1 MNRAVVFSA
10 FLVLAITL
18 AGCVSPLMKAAGKG
32 DSQKVIELLD
42 KGADVDEKASG
53 GFTPLMYALFRRQ
66 PDMVE
71 FLLAHGAKVDQ
82 QDDKGWAALSLA
94 ARNGYADM
102 VKILLAHGAKVD
114 LQDPGGLTALSWADE
129 YGHADIVKIL
139 IDHGADSHAKRE
151 GYRPQAR
158 QTVVE
163 SAKPK
168 EQDDEVPLVRSTRES
183 KPMAAAKIFGG
194 KQIALPPAEDVS
206 YEAPEA
212 ASRPAARTSDVDR
225 PTYKLD
231 PRRLDYALI
240 IGVEK
245 YSKLPAASFAERDA
259 DAVRK
264 HLEAMGFP
272 PRNIIQLKGQAATR
286 GALQGY
292 IEEWLPR
299 NVKPESTLF
308 FYYSGHGA
316 PDPKTGEAFLVPWD
330 GDAMFLQSTAYPLK
344 QLYSSLA
351 KLKAKEIVIAL
362 DSCFSGAGGRSVLA
376 AGARPLVTKVDE
388 GVVPRGNMTLFA
400 AASGDEI
407 TGSLDEQGHGMFT
420 YYFLK
425 GLGGAAKDSSGAV
438 TAKSLYEYLKPNVQ
452 DEANRQNREQTPKL
466 MGKQDWTIN
475 QF

>member
-1 MNRAVVFSA
+1 HGADPHAARPGTIPGAA
-10 FLVLAITL
+10 
-18 AGCVSPLMKAAGKG
+18 KAQG
-32 DSQKVIELLD
+32 DSALLSSPHRA
-42 KGADVDEKASG
+42 KAQADE
-53 GFTPLMYALFRRQ
+53 
-66 PDMVE
+66 
-71 FLLAHGAKVDQ
+71 
-82 QDDKGWAALSLA
+82 ALSL
-94 ARNGYADM
+94 
-102 VKILLAHGAKVD
+102 VSIPGAK
-114 LQDPGGLTALSWADE
+114 P
-129 YGHADIVKIL
+129 
-139 IDHGADSHAKRE
+139 
-151 GYRPQAR
+151 
-158 QTVVE
+158 
-163 SAKPK
+163 
-168 EQDDEVPLVRSTRES
+168 
-183 KPMAAAKIFGG
+183 AAATRIPAGT
-194 KQIALPPAEDVS
+194 APARLPAEESSD
-206 YEAPEA
+206 EAPEA
-212 ASRPAARTSDVDR
+212 APRPSSHASDVDR
-225 PTYKLD
+225 PTYKLG
-231 PRRLDYALI
+231 PRPADYALI
-240 IGVEK
+240 VGVEK

-259 DAVRK
+259 AAVRK

-272 PRNIIQLKGQAATR
+272 PRNIIHLKGQAATR

-299 NVKPESTLF
+299 NIKPESTLF

-388 GVVPRGNMTLFA
+388 GVVPRGNITLFA

-438 TAKSLYEYLKPNVQ
+438 TAKSLYEYLRPNVQ
-452 DEANRQNREQTPKL
+452 DEANRQNREQTPRL
-466 MGKQDWTIN
+466 VGQQDRTII